1 MRKIFPV
8 MVSALTMIMLSGC
21 KVETVNFREEVFKVN
36 IGAELSDA
44 PGDYVRASKMVL
56 ADMTVDLSAVN
67 TDVIGTYTAVLR
79 VKDEEHKFKIEVAD
93 LEAPQITLKKDSF
106 YFENGGSIRLDDV
119 VDSISDVSSYTYGF
133 SDNMTLADRKKTM
146 QQVMTFS
153 EIGSYNC
160 EVIAKDAFDNYSV
173 KAFKVEVVEEGK
185 LPAEAEDGINYK
197 KYMNSNKGVLVDDI
211 NKFSTEGVYYGV
223 GNTVDADTN
232 RPNLAYYELK
242 YGKYKADFIQPES
255 NYIWLT
261 FNEIYE
267 YGNTE
272 KILDTLKE
280 KNVKAVF
287 FITQSY
293 AEKNSELIKRM
304 IDEGHVLGN
313 YTASCANVPELSVNS
328 LTTEIDML
336 YNYVY
341 ETYGYEMYLFR
352 TPSGYFSEQ
361 AMALAQELGYRT
373 VFWSFAYA
381 DWDVNN
387 QPDMDTA
394 LQNALDRAHGGAIY
408 QLSGSSSTNMEMLGD
423 LIDGIIE
430 KGFQFAVYQK
440 N

>member
-1 MRKIFPV
+1 MIKKVKDLRKIFPV
-8 MVSALTMIMLSGC
+8 MISALAMIMLCGC

-79 VKDEEHKFKIEVAD
+79 VKDEERKFKIEVAD
-93 LEAPQITLKKDSF
+93 LEAPQITLKKDCF
-106 YFENGGSIRLDDV
+106 YFENGGSLRLEDV
-119 VDSISDVSSYTYGF
+119 VDSISDVSSYSYGF

-146 QQVMTFS
+146 QQVMTFN

-160 EVIAKDAFDNYSV
+160 EVIAKDASDNYSV
-173 KAFKVEVVEEGK
+173 KAFMVEVVEEGK
-185 LPAEAEDGINYK
+185 LPAEAGDVINYK
-197 KYMNSNKGVLVDDI
+197 KYMNGNKGVLVDDI
-211 NKFSTEGVYYGV
+211 NKFPAEGVYYGV

-255 NYIWLT
+255 NYVWLT

-272 KILDTLKE
+272 SILDTLEE

-293 AEKNSELIKRM
+293 AEKNPELIKRM
-304 IDEGHVLGN
+304 IDEGHIVGN
-313 YTASCANVPELSVNS
+313 
-328 LTTEIDML
+328 
-336 YNYVY
+336 
-341 ETYGYEMYLFR
+341 
-352 TPSGYFSEQ
+352 
-361 AMALAQELGYRT
+361 
-373 VFWSFAYA
+373 
-381 DWDVNN
+381 
-387 QPDMDTA
+387 
-394 LQNALDRAHGGAIY
+394 H
-408 QLSGSSSTNMEMLGD
+408 SSTHPSFPT
-423 LIDGIIE
+423 ISRE
-430 KGFQFAVYQK
+430 KMAK
-440 N
+440 EI